1 MKKFIFHF
9 LIISGLFF
17 LACNNKADKT
27 EVDEDTVSIVTPS
40 SWYAMFNDST
50 GQLEMKK
57 METGGP
63 DSLEAVSTIKYLN
76 NINPFV
82 KLEYIK
88 TSNDTIYIKIPDAN
102 YLTQQMGSTGPTMY
116 FAGAVYNL
124 TEIPGI
130 KYVNF
135 DFDEGDHAMP
145 GVLHRE
151 SFNDK

>member
-1 MKKFIFHF
+1 MKKFIFHS
-9 LIISGLFF
+9 LVITGLFF

-27 EVDEDTVSIVTPS
+27 ETDEDTLSVVTPS
-40 SWYAMFNDST
+40 SWYAMINDSS
-50 GQLEMKK
+50 GLLEMKK

-63 DSLEAVSTIKYLN
+63 DTLETGAMIKYLN

-82 KLEYIK
+82 KLKYTK
-88 TSNDTIYIKIPDAN
+88 TSNDTLYIKIPDAN

-135 DFDEGDHAMP
+135 DFEEGDHAMP

-151 SFNDK
+151 SFVDK

>member
-1 MKKFIFHF
+1 MKKIIFH
-9 LIISGLFF
+9 LLWVTCLFY
-17 LACNNKADKT
+17 LACNNKAEKT
-27 EVDEDTVSIVTPS
+27 EVAEDTVTTAAPS

-50 GQLEMKK
+50 GRIEMKK

-63 DSLEAVSTIKYLN
+63 DTLEAGAIIKYLN

-88 TSNDTIYIKIPDAN
+88 TSNDTLYIKIPDAN

-124 TEIPGI
+124 TELPGI
-130 KYVNF
+130 KYVNI
-135 DFDEGDHAMP
+135 DFEEGDHAAP

-151 SFNDK
+151 SFNDN